1 MIAHYSDPSQLEL
14 TGDSHELER
23 LRNEI
28 SKSGFVEWSENLA
41 QHDPA
46 PYTHALERLHIQSTE
61 GPVCVEVIAAELR
74 ITGSRANLSRFATFL
89 SPEPGGHQHF
99 EYYDGNHYVAGKSL
113 PVVVSCT
120 SAT

>member
-1 MIAHYSDPSQLEL
+1 MIARYSDPNALEL
-14 TGDSHELER
+14 AGDSDELER
-23 LRNEI
+23 LRSEI
-28 SKSGFVEWSENLA
+28 SKSSFVEWSEGLR

-46 PYTHALERLHIQSTE
+46 PYSLALERLLIRSTE
-61 GPVCVEVIAAELR
+61 GPVQVIVIGAALR
-74 ITGSRANLSRFATFL
+74 ITGSRENLSRFATFL

-99 EYYDGNHYVAGKSL
+99 EYYDGNHYVDSKSL